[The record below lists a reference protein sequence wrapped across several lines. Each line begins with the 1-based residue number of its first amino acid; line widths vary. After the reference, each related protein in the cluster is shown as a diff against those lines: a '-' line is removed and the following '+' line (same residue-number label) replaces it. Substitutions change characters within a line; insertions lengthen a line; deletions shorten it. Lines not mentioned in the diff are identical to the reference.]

1 MSQKR
6 TRHTFSYGHRWKID
20 VEPKKTNVM
29 SLIRYNPI
37 WSDFAP
43 TSFSSLIDRFFND
56 SVVRYGGST
65 PSSVPSG
72 DVLEAAKGCDVQVP
86 VLGMNTEAFK
96 IDLDDNVLTVSGER
110 KMKRESRNNGVYS
123 VETQYG
129 KFARS
134 FTLPEDADGAK
145 INAKYNNGIL
155 EIRIPKDEKK
165 AQKTTIKVS

>member
-1 MSQKR
+1 
-6 TRHTFSYGHRWKID
+6 
-20 VEPKKTNVM
+20 M

-37 WSDFAP
+37 WNDFAP

-65 PSSVPSG
+65 PSFVPSV
-72 DVLEAAKGCDVQVP
+72 DVLEDEKGYDVQVAVP
-86 VLGMNTEAFK
+86 GMNKGDFK
-96 IDLDDNVLTVSGER
+96 VDLEDNVLTISGER
-110 KMKRESRNNGVYS
+110 KMKRENRDNGVRS

-134 FTLPEDADGAK
+134 FTLPEDVDSAK

-165 AQKTTIKVS
+165 ALKSTIKVS